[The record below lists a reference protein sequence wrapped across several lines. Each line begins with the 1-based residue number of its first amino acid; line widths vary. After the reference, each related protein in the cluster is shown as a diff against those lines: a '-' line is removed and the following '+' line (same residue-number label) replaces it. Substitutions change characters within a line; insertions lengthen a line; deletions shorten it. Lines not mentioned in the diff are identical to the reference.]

1 MSGLE
6 AATHEAL
13 SGTRPQRA
21 ARLQPASTAAAGK
34 SESEMLLSPSQAGIT
49 AKSSNAEGILRMIQS
64 AIESK
69 MAQRVLSRFFPGST
83 KHVAFHELRT
93 GVFYEHVMIGG
104 LPMSTLRSSRALC
117 AAATLLLA
125 CGAQSRVAVIVS
137 PPAPPTPQAAA
148 STPAPPELHPP
159 QAHYVAREPAA
170 DATGLKR
177 RRALGVLKLYG
188 PATTNEALEYNV
200 RLAPGSI
207 GLLDLG
213 HRYTFQK
220 NQLAAADDS
229 GAQGRL
235 VGFVQ
240 VPDAFGGGFVFYEEH
255 TAYFAKTF
263 AGSLVRLGDHPMS
276 DFDIGPR
283 CILIRDGH
291 GHGWLFG
298 LDDAKP
304 IAKAPSD
311 LEHFMA
317 HLSGFMVGASDKLS
331 HVYFAQKAGSWR
343 ELAIKK
349 MVDGLVEEDDILVSD
364 AHDNVYRVR
373 RDGRI
378 VAAKKDAM
386 SDAES
391 RARAA
396 AISAMGLTENDE
408 EAEKTEAPAPPLTAV
423 PTEAALLAGGWS
435 PSMQAEDEWFG
446 VHQDRVYIA
455 RTRTGEIR
463 TLGPVLQSGEELC
476 EGRVLSGWPLLVC
489 GILGTRLRVFRIDLD
504 TGKRSLE
511 NEVNVTQG
519 MARQIG
525 RAQGYYPETVFITA
539 SCEGDARG
547 GVCVRGSDGHYS
559 TYELPGSD
567 RGNSYIFP
575 GEVIQSKDDGREGL
589 GLSRL
594 SNGKVYAFDA
604 TAMKEVNTTLRWDA
618 EARSGKKF
626 PPFIESGALLT
637 RSSLRLFYIPDP
649 RHPLPP
655 LPASYA
661 IDLPLDGS
669 GKVRLLR
676 ASGVV
681 VATGAHGLRLDA
693 GKLYETNDG
702 WTTWY
707 EVASP
712 PSGAPENLAA
722 ATCDDRGCLFGPWAR
737 IGWQRPNGLPE
748 PVAPLLEPVAPKKTT
763 SGAKP

>member
-1 MSGLE
+1 
-6 AATHEAL
+6 
-13 SGTRPQRA
+13 
-21 ARLQPASTAAAGK
+21 
-34 SESEMLLSPSQAGIT
+34 
-49 AKSSNAEGILRMIQS
+49 
-64 AIESK
+64 
-69 MAQRVLSRFFPGST
+69 
-83 KHVAFHELRT
+83 
-93 GVFYEHVMIGG
+93 
-104 LPMSTLRSSRALC
+104 MSTLRSSRASC

-125 CGAQSRVAVIVS
+125 CGARPRVATVVS
-137 PPAPPTPQAAA
+137 PPAPPTPQAAVSIPA
-148 STPAPPELHPP
+148 SPELHPP
-159 QAHYVAREPAA
+159 RAHYVAREPVE

-177 RRALGVLKLYG
+177 RRALGVKPLD
-188 PATTNEALEYNV
+188 NNV
-200 RLAPGSI
+200 RLAPDSI
-207 GLLDLG
+207 GLLDRG
-213 HRYTFQK
+213 HRYTSHN

-240 VPDAFGGGFVFYEEH
+240 VPDGFGGGFVFYEEH

-276 DFDIGPR
+276 DFDIGPK

-311 LEHFMA
+311 LEHLWT
-317 HLSGFMVGASDKLS
+317 HPSGFMLGVSDKVPR
-331 HVYFAQKAGSWR
+331 VYFAQGPGSWR
-343 ELAIKK
+343 KLAIKQA
-349 MVDGLVEEDDILVSD
+349 VDGIVDDDDILVSD

-373 RDGRI
+373 RDGTV

-386 SDAES
+386 SDAEA
-391 RARAA
+391 RKRAA
-396 AISAMGLTENDE
+396 AIGAMGLTGSDE
-408 EAEKTEAPAPPLTAV
+408 EAESDEEAKKTEAPATPLTAV
-423 PTEAALLAGGWS
+423 PTEAALLADGWS
-435 PSMQAEDEWFG
+435 PSMRAEDEWFG

-455 RTRTGEIR
+455 RTRTGDIR
-463 TLGPVLQSGEELC
+463 ALGPVLQSGEELC
-476 EGRVLSGWPLLVC
+476 EGRVLSGRPLLVC
-489 GILGTRLRVFRIDLD
+489 MTLGTRLRVFRIDLD

-525 RAQGYYPETVFITA
+525 NAQGYYPETVFITA

-547 GVCVRGSDGHYS
+547 DVCVRGSDGHYS
-559 TYELPGSD
+559 TFKLPDS
-567 RGNSYIFP
+567 GNPYIFP
-575 GEVIQSKDDGREGL
+575 GEVIQAKQDGRGGL
-589 GLSRL
+589 CLSRL

-604 TAMKEVNTTLRWDA
+604 TAMQEVNTTLHWDA

-626 PPFIESGALLT
+626 PTFIESGALLT
-637 RSSLRLFYIPDP
+637 RSSLRLFYIPNP
-649 RHPLPP
+649 FEPLPSSP
-655 LPASYA
+655 VSYA

-669 GKVRLLR
+669 GKVRLLQ

-681 VATGAHGLRLDA
+681 VAAGAHGLRLDA

-702 WTTWY
+702 WMTWY

-712 PSGAPENLAA
+712 PSGAPENLAG

-763 SGAKP
+763 SGATPPAATSASFDRNR

>member
-1 MSGLE
+1 
-6 AATHEAL
+6 
-13 SGTRPQRA
+13 
-21 ARLQPASTAAAGK
+21 
-34 SESEMLLSPSQAGIT
+34 
-49 AKSSNAEGILRMIQS
+49 
-64 AIESK
+64 
-69 MAQRVLSRFFPGST
+69 
-83 KHVAFHELRT
+83 
-93 GVFYEHVMIGG
+93 
-104 LPMSTLRSSRALC
+104 MSTLRSSRALC

-125 CGAQSRVAVIVS
+125 CGARPRVATVVS

-148 STPAPPELHPP
+148 SPPASPELHPP
-159 QAHYVAREPAA
+159 RAHYVAREPVG

-177 RRALGVLKLYG
+177 
-188 PATTNEALEYNV
+188 NEALHNV

-298 LDDAKP
+298 LDDGKP

-317 HLSGFMVGASDKLS
+317 HPSGFMVGASDKLS

-364 AHDNVYRVR
+364 ARDNVYRVR
-373 RDGRI
+373 SDGTV
-378 VAAKKDAM
+378 VAAEKDAM
-386 SDAES
+386 SDADE
-391 RARAA
+391 RMRAA
-396 AISAMGLTENDE
+396 AMSAMGLTESDE
-408 EAEKTEAPAPPLTAV
+408 EAKKTEAPAPPLTAV
-423 PTEAALLAGGWS
+423 PTEAALLAGGWV
-435 PSMQAEDEWFG
+435 PSMRAEDEWFG

-463 TLGPVLQSGEELC
+463 APGPVLESGEEC
-476 EGRVLSGWPLLVC
+476 VGRVLSGQPLLVC
-489 GILGTRLRVFRIDLD
+489 MTTLDTRLRVFRVDLG
-504 TGKRSLE
+504 TGERLLE

-519 MARQIG
+519 TARRIFNGQ
-525 RAQGYYPETVFITA
+525 YYPWTVVITA

-547 GVCVRGSDGHYS
+547 GMCVRGSDGHYS
-559 TYELPGSD
+559 TYKLPDSGD
-567 RGNSYIFP
+567 SYIFP
-575 GEVIQSKDDGREGL
+575 GEVIQAKQDGRGGL

-604 TAMKEVNTTLRWDA
+604 TTINAALHLDA
-618 EARSGKKF
+618 EVLSGKKI

-637 RSSLRLFYIPDP
+637 RSSLRLFHVPNPFIK
-649 RHPLPP
+649 PLPP
-655 LPASYA
+655 SPVSYA

-669 GKVRLLR
+669 GKVRLLP

-681 VATGAHGLRLDA
+681 VAAGAHGLRLDA

-712 PSGAPENLAA
+712 PSGAPENLADA
-722 ATCDDRGCLFGPWAR
+722 MCFDDLWCLFGPWAR
-737 IGWQRPNGLPE
+737 IGWQRPNGFPE
-748 PVAPLLEPVAPKKTT
+748 PVATLLEPVAPRKTT